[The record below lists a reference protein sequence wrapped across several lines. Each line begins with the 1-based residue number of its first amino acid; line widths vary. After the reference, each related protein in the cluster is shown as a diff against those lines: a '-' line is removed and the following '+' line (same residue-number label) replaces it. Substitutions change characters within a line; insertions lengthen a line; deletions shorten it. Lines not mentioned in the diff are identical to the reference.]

1 MSKSFDAAAANRQ
14 KLIHSAAL
22 ADNTLLGKML
32 YRAGTVIRSV
42 QQGLVNISNSPKHLA
57 MSLVAG
63 ATIGFAVAS
72 GAFDM
77 KSADRELSSMQ
88 TQTQTVS
95 ASGQQDKNF
104 DGQVGG
110 LLNKAQ
116 ALIKSVDKTLSKD
129 PVLAKKCMSGHQGKE
144 CAQVRDKLGQAAQM
158 INASET
164 LMDGYMNTGGTVS
177 DAAFLKSEQVRAS
190 LKDVN
195 HKFPDLFTKADKKSF
210 HEGAEFEMN
219 K

>member
-1 MSKSFDAAAANRQ
+1 MSKSFDAAAATRQ

-22 ADNTLLGKML
+22 EDNTLLGKML
-32 YRAGTVIRSV
+32 YRAGAAMRSV

-77 KSADRELSSMQ
+77 QSAERELSGMQ
-88 TQTQTVS
+88 AQAQTVS
-95 ASGQQDKNF
+95 ASGQQDKSF

-110 LLNKAQ
+110 LLNKAH
-116 ALIKSVDKTLSKD
+116 ALVVSVDKTLSKD
-129 PVLAKKCMSGHQGKE
+129 QALAKKCMSGNQGKD
-144 CAQVRDKLGQAAQM
+144 CKQVREKLGQAAQM

-177 DAAFLKSEQVRAS
+177 DAMFVKSEKVRAS
-190 LKDVN
+190 LKEVN
-195 HKFPDLFTKADKKSF
+195 EKFPNLFTKEEKKHF
-210 HEGAEFEMN
+210 HKGAELEM
-219 K
+219 